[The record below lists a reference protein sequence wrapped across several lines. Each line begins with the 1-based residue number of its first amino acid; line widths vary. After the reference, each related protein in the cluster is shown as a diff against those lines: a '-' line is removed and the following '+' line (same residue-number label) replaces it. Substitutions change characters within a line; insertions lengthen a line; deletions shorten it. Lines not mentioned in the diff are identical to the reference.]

1 MAENPSSSNFI
12 KYVSN
17 PKAFT
22 LKKWFYELLKLNY
35 ASHDTIIERVST
47 SLTTDKDLE
56 DFGKLIGQIYE
67 MGFRKAIE
75 EYAKE
80 AEKIGLKVSIVP
92 PTNNIN

>member
-1 MAENPSSSNFI
+1 MGENANNFV

-22 LKKWFYELLKLNY
+22 LKKWFYDLLKINY
-35 ASHDTIIERVST
+35 SSHDTIIERIAT

-56 DFGKLIGQIYE
+56 DFGKLISQIYE
-67 MGFRKAIE
+67 TGFRKAIE

-80 AEKIGLKVSIVP
+80 AEKVGLKVNIVNP
-92 PTNNIN
+92 VS